1 LGLVGI
7 FVAAIKGKQIL
18 EIMYRPEYGAR
29 ANLLTYLMIAAGI
42 GYLCQFFGYAVTAAR
57 IFVAQIPLSLI
68 VGLTLTGTCYLWV
81 PRFGVVGAIWAIA
94 TTMLVQLLGYSLLL
108 LVSIK
113 RQQLGDR
120 TGVVTEELNSDVAP
134 SFAQL

>member
-1 LGLVGI
+1 
-7 FVAAIKGKQIL
+7 
-18 EIMYRPEYGAR
+18 
-29 ANLLTYLMIAAGI
+29 MIAAGI

-81 PRFGVVGAIWAIA
+81 PRFGVVGAIWAIT

-108 LVSIK
+108 LVTIK
-113 RQQLGDR
+113 RQKLGNR
-120 TGVVTEELNSDVAP
+120 TGATTEELSPDLTP
-134 SFAQL
+134 TFARR